1 MSYLIKILMI
11 EILNYPLILL
21 IAFNRI
27 QFVSMDNCGKNIEKS
42 SIFTVLWVVLNA
54 SDDKIV
60 KRQCY

>member
-1 MSYLIKILMI
+1 MI